1 MMRRPKLCFILA
13 LSAVLFFLAPL
24 TMPAQPPAGAQKQDK
39 QAQMTRLTI
48 EVTGG
53 DDNKPMAEASV
64 YVRFYQDRKA
74 QKGKTVE
81 LNLKTNQEGV
91 ARSPDVPQG
100 KILVQVIAPGW
111 KSYGEWF
118 DVQEA
123 ERTVQITLMHP
134 SKWY

>member
-1 MMRRPKLCFILA
+1 MMRRPKLRFILA
-13 LSAVLFFLAPL
+13 LSVVLFFLAPL
-24 TMPAQPPAGAQKQDK
+24 TMPGQAPAGAQKQDK
-39 QAQMTRLTI
+39 QAPMTRLTI

-100 KILVQVIAPGW
+100 KILVQIIAPGW

-123 ERTVQITLMHP
+123 ERTIQINLMHP